1 MSKLKDA
8 ILASHK
14 AYAGHSPVLN
24 LAYGGQNGHMNAI
37 GRAGSDGTGN
47 FSEWISNQAY
57 VKQNIIPVVMEY
69 PKAFDLMADS
79 QMWIDTYNAI
89 MTLHPLTITGLTSG
103 LTVEFAEHA
112 VGGAGEMQEEIS
124 KVSRARSTLNKTY
137 KEKSGKSIQ
146 KFIDMVIRYLYSD
159 PDMDKPLLFSG
170 AAGIANPVKVS
181 ALSGGGMYTP
191 DYYTGTNLYI
201 EPDIS
206 QQQVVDAWMVTNI
219 MFKSNGDRTGKR
231 DIHSARETTDLAIDF
246 TGITMNNESVLRLA
260 DSVLKGLNVLNASP
274 DNVTLPVVS
283 PSAKLAPT
291 NNKAVSFDTTPGA
304 GATTSSG
311 IVA

>member
-8 ILASHK
+8 ILASGK

-37 GRAGSDGTGN
+37 GRAGPDGSGN

-57 VKQNIIPVVMEY
+57 VKQNIIPVVMDY

-112 VGGAGEMQEEIS
+112 VGGAGEMQEEIT

-159 PDMDKPLLFSG
+159 PDMEKPLLFSG
-170 AAGIANPVKVS
+170 AAGITNPVEVAKLG
-181 ALSGGGMYTP
+181 AGMYTP
-191 DYYTGTNLYI
+191 EYFTGTNLYI
-201 EPDIS
+201 EPDIT

-219 MFKSNGDRTGKR
+219 MFKGNGERTGKR
-231 DIHSARETTDLAIDF
+231 DTHSARETMDLAIDF

-260 DSVLKGLNVLNASP
+260 DTVLKGLNVLNASP
-274 DNVTLPVVS
+274 DNVVLPVIN
-283 PSAKLAPT
+283 PSASLAAT

-311 IVA
+311 VVA